1 MFQLYCVNLHYMKKP
16 VLQIL
21 SKLIII
27 ILLTSSLHAAGQ
39 INTEQVM
46 RVGQNAMY
54 FEDYV
59 LSIQYFNQAIRSK
72 PYLAQP
78 YFYRAIAKFNL
89 DDYAG
94 AEVDASKAIEINPF
108 LADAWEVRAV
118 ARQNQGKYSEAI
130 ADYDEALKA
139 LPRNRQIMFNRSMAF
154 GALKNYE
161 GADSSFTQL
170 IEFYPGFDNAY
181 LGRAMVRLEKA
192 DTVAALEDVEK
203 ALEINSNAFNGYLM
217 RSEIALK
224 YEDDKKKALDNID
237 QAIKLKPK
245 ETNLYINRA
254 YLRYIND
261 DYFGS
266 MADYTYALQLEPA
279 NKTALF
285 NRALLRTE
293 VSDFDNAL
301 SDYNQI
307 LDMDPDNDLA
317 LYNRA
322 VILAEK
328 GEYDLAIKDITRLMD
343 IYPTLGTPYYLRCEW
358 YMAMGQT
365 KKAKADY
372 EKGEELTNS
381 KVPVLVT
388 SPKKNAFDMA
398 DNTAEEETH
407 DMSQEEVAQR
417 FNSLLTVD
425 NATRFEEEF
434 NNSSIRGKVQDRN
447 INIEI
452 EPMMELTFYAHDN
465 ELKQKHYYIKE
476 VDDLN
481 ATRLLRNTVLI
492 SNRPVNLIDED
503 VIAKHFDSVE
513 YYNSY
518 ISTHEPRSI
527 DYIGRALDF
536 ITLKNYSAAI
546 ADLDKAAAI
555 TPDHPVVYLL
565 RAQAR
570 YHSSDDIPANVKHQ
584 MVLADLDKAIELSPR
599 TAVAWFDKGNLL
611 FEAGDYTSAMA
622 AYAKAIELQPDMG
635 EAFYNRGYIY
645 LKLGNQE
652 RGVADLS
659 KSGELGVVAA
669 YNLLK
674 RIQ

>member
-1 MFQLYCVNLHYMKKP
+1 MFHK
-16 VLQIL
+16 IFA
-21 SKLIII
+21 KLVVF
-27 ILLTSSLHAAGQ
+27 ILLTSTLHAISQ

-89 DDYAG
+89 DDFAG
-94 AEVDASKAIEINPF
+94 AEEDASKAIEINPF

-118 ARQNQGKYSEAI
+118 ARQNQGKYAEAV

-139 LPRNRQIMFNRSMAF
+139 LPRNRQIMFNRSMAL
-154 GALKNYE
+154 GAMKQIDE
-161 GADSSFTQL
+161 ADSAFTQL
-170 IEFYPGFDNAY
+170 IEYYPSFDNAY

-192 DTVAALEDVEK
+192 DTLAALNDVEN
-203 ALEINSNAFNGYLM
+203 ALQLNPNAYNGYLM
-217 RSEIALK
+217 RSDIALK
-224 YEDDKKKALDNID
+224 FEDDKEKALDNID

-245 ETNLYINRA
+245 ETVLYINRA
-254 YLRYIND
+254 YLRYINN

-307 LDMDPDNDLA
+307 LSTEPDNDLA

-328 GEYDLAIKDITRLMD
+328 GEFDLAIQDITRLME
-343 IYPTLGTPYYLRCEW
+343 IYPTLGTPYFLRSEW

-372 EKGEELTNS
+372 EKGEALTNAR
-381 KVPVLVT
+381 VPVRVIA
-388 SPKKNAFDMA
+388 PKKNAFDMA
-398 DNTAEEETH
+398 DNRDEEHTEEL
-407 DMSQEEVAQR
+407 SQEEVAQR
-417 FNSLLTVD
+417 FNSLLTVE
-425 NATRFEEEF
+425 NATHFDEEF
-434 NNSSIRGKVQDRN
+434 NNASIRGKVQDRN

-452 EPMMELTFYAHDN
+452 EPTMDLTFYAHGS
-465 ELKQKHYYIKE
+465 ELKQKNYYIKE

-481 ATRLLRNTVLI
+481 ATRILRNPVLI
-492 SNRPVNLIDED
+492 SNRPVNLTDEEA
-503 VIAKHFDSVE
+503 ISRHFASVE
-513 YYNSY
+513 YFNSY
-518 ISTHEPRSI
+518 ISTHEPRAI

-536 ITLKNYSAAI
+536 VTLKNYPAAI
-546 ADLDKAAAI
+546 ADLDKAIAL
-555 TPDHPVVYLL
+555 TPDHPVAYLL

-570 YHSSDDIPANVKHQ
+570 YHLNDDIPANVKLQ
-584 MVLADLDKAIELSPR
+584 MVISDLDKVLELSPR
-599 TAVAWFDKGNLL
+599 TAIAWFNKGNAL
-611 FEAGDYTSAMA
+611 FDAGDLTSALA
-622 AYAKAIELQPDMG
+622 AYTKAIELQPDMG

-659 KSGELGVVAA
+659 KSG
-669 YNLLK
+669 
-674 RIQ
+674 

>member
-1 MFQLYCVNLHYMKKP
+1 MKDP
-16 VLQIL
+16 VHKIIRKLL
-21 SKLIII
+21 SI
-27 ILLTSSLHAAGQ
+27 ILLTFYLHASAQ

-78 YFYRAIAKFNL
+78 YLFRAIAKFNL

-94 AEVDASKAIEINPF
+94 AEIDASKALEINPF
-108 LADAWEVRAV
+108 LADAWEVRGV
-118 ARQNQGKYSEAI
+118 ARQNLGKF
-130 ADYDEALKA
+130 ADAVEDYREALHA
-139 LPRNRQIMFNRSMAF
+139 LPRNRQIMFNLSMAL
-154 GALKNYE
+154 GAMKDYAK
-161 GADSSFTQL
+161 ADSSFSQL
-170 IEFYPGFDNAY
+170 LEFYPNFDNAY
-181 LGRAMVRLEKA
+181 LGRAMVRLENN
-192 DTVAALEDVEK
+192 DTVQALADVEK
-203 ALEINSNAFNGYLM
+203 ALEINANAFNGYLM

-224 YEDDKKKALDNID
+224 HENDKQKALENID
-237 QAIKLKPK
+237 QAVKLRPK
-245 ETNLYINRA
+245 DTNLYINRA

-266 MADYTYALQLEPA
+266 MADYTYALQLEPL

-307 LDMDPDNDLA
+307 LDMDPQNDLA

-322 VILAEK
+322 VIYAEK
-328 GEYDLAIKDITRLMD
+328 GEYRKAISDISRLME
-343 IYPTLGTPYYLRCEW
+343 IYPSLGTPFFLRSEW
-358 YMAMGQT
+358 YLALGE
-365 KKAKADY
+365 KNKAKADY
-372 EKGEELTNS
+372 EKGEALTNS
-381 KVPVLVT
+381 RVPVRVT
-388 SPKKNAFDMA
+388 SPKKNAFYMSENDGEQR
-398 DNTAEEETH
+398 TEEL
-407 DMSQEEVAQR
+407 SQEEVAQR

-425 NATRFEEEF
+425 NATHFDEEF
-434 NNSSIRGKVQDRN
+434 NNSSIRGKVQDKN

-452 EPMMELTFYAHDN
+452 EPMMELTLYASDS

-481 ATRLLRNTVLI
+481 GMRILRNTLLI
-492 SNRPVNLIDED
+492 SNRPVSLTDED
-503 VIAKHFDSVE
+503 AIAKHFSSVD

-518 ISTHEPRSI
+518 IPTHQPRAI
-527 DYIGRALDF
+527 DYIGRAIDF

-546 ADLDKAAAI
+546 TDLDKAVEL
-555 TPDHPVVYLL
+555 TPDHPVAYLL

-570 YHSSDDIPANVKHQ
+570 YRQGDDMPKSLRLQ
-584 MVLADLDKAIELSPR
+584 MVLADIDKTIDLSPR
-599 TAVAWFDKGNLL
+599 NAIAWFNKGNAL
-611 FEAGDYTSAMA
+611 FETGDYTSAIA
-622 AYAKAIELQPDMG
+622 AYARAIELQPDMG
-635 EAFYNRGYIY
+635 EAYYNRGYIY

-652 RGVADLS
+652 RGIADLS
-659 KSGELGVVAA
+659 KSGELGVVSA

-674 RIQ
+674 RIK

>member
-1 MFQLYCVNLHYMKKP
+1 MRKQFHKISV
-16 VLQIL
+16 
-21 SKLIII
+21 KLFIII
-27 ILLTSSLHAAGQ
+27 VLTFPLRLPAQ

-94 AEVDASKAIEINPF
+94 AEADASKALEINPF
-108 LADAWEVRAV
+108 LADAWEVRGV
-118 ARQNQGKYSEAI
+118 ARQNLGK
-130 ADYDEALKA
+130 YDEAVSDYKEALNA
-139 LPRNRQIMFNRSMAF
+139 LPRNRQIMFNLSMAL
-154 GALKNYE
+154 GAMKEYE
-161 GADSSFTQL
+161 KADSSFSQL
-170 IEFYPGFDNAY
+170 IDFYPNFDNAF
-181 LGRAMVRLEKA
+181 LGRAMVRLEKS
-192 DTVAALEDVEK
+192 DTIQALADVEK

-224 YEDDKKKALDNID
+224 FENDKQKALDNID
-237 QAIKLKPK
+237 HAVKLKPK
-245 ETNLYINRA
+245 DTNLYINRA
-254 YLRYIND
+254 YLRYVND

-266 MADYTYALQLEPA
+266 MADYSYALQLEPL

-293 VSDFDNAL
+293 VNDFDNAL

-307 LDMDPDNDLA
+307 LEMDPDNDMA

-322 VILAEK
+322 VIQAEK
-328 GEYDLAIKDITRLMD
+328 GDYRAAINDISRLMK
-343 IYPTLGTPYYLRCEW
+343 IYPSLGTPYFLRSEW
-358 YMAMGQT
+358 YLALGDNSR
-365 KKAKADY
+365 AKADY
-372 EKGEELTNS
+372 EKGEALTSS
-381 KVPVLVT
+381 KVPVKVT
-388 SPKKNAFDMA
+388 ASKKNAFDMVGR
-398 DNTAEEETH
+398 DGEQSIEEL
-407 DMSQEEVAQR
+407 SQEEVAQR
-417 FNSLLTVD
+417 FNSLLTVENTTQFD
-425 NATRFEEEF
+425 EEF

-447 INIEI
+447 IIIEI
-452 EPMMELTFYAHDN
+452 EPFMEITFYASDG
-465 ELKQKHYYIKE
+465 ELKHKHYYIKE

-481 ATRLLRNTVLI
+481 ATRILRNTLLI
-492 SNRPVNLIDED
+492 SNRPISLTDED
-503 VIAKHFDSVE
+503 AIAKHFASVD
-513 YYNSY
+513 YFNSY

-546 ADLDKAAAI
+546 SDLDRAI
-555 TPDHPVVYLL
+555 ELTPDHPVAYLL

-570 YHSSDDIPANVKHQ
+570 YHQTDDIPANVKMQ
-584 MVLADLDKAIELSPR
+584 MTIADVDRALEISPR
-599 TAVAWFDKGNLL
+599 NAVAWFNKGNLL
-611 FEAGDYTSAMA
+611 FESGDLTSALA
-622 AYAKAIELQPDMG
+622 AYTHAIDLQPDMG

-652 RGVADLS
+652 RGIADLS
-659 KSGELGVVAA
+659 KSGELGVVSA

-674 RIQ
+674 RIK

>member
-1 MFQLYCVNLHYMKKP
+1 MKNAVHK
-16 VLQIL
+16 IFA
-21 SKLIII
+21 KLVVF
-27 ILLTSSLHAAGQ
+27 ILLTSSFHATSQ

-89 DDYAG
+89 DDFAG
-94 AEVDASKAIEINPF
+94 AEEDASKAIEINPF

-118 ARQNQGKYSEAI
+118 ARQNQGKYADAV

-139 LPRNRQIMFNRSMAF
+139 LPRNRQIMFNRSMAL
-154 GALKNYE
+154 GAMKEINA
-161 GADSSFTQL
+161 ADSAFSQL
-170 IEFYPGFDNAY
+170 IEYYPNFDNAY
-181 LGRAMVRLEKA
+181 LGRAMVRLEKT
-192 DTVAALEDVEK
+192 DTVAALNDVEK
-203 ALEINSNAFNGYLM
+203 ALQLNPNAFNGYLM
-217 RSEIALK
+217 RSDIALK
-224 YEDDKKKALDNID
+224 YEDDKVKALDNID
-237 QAIKLKPK
+237 RAIKLKPK
-245 ETNLYINRA
+245 ETALYINRA
-254 YLRYIND
+254 YLRYLNN

-293 VSDFDNAL
+293 VSDYDNAL

-307 LDMDPDNDLA
+307 LSSEPDNDLA

-328 GEYDLAIKDITRLMD
+328 GEYDLAIKDISKLME
-343 IYPTLGTPYYLRCEW
+343 IYPTLGTPYFLRCEW
-358 YMAMGQT
+358 YMAMGQS

-372 EKGEELTNS
+372 EKGEALTNAR
-381 KVPVLVT
+381 VPVRVT
-388 SPKKNAFDMA
+388 TPKKNAFDMA
-398 DNTAEEETH
+398 DNADEAHTEEL
-407 DMSQEEVAQR
+407 SQEEVAQR
-417 FNSLLTVD
+417 FNSLLTVE
-425 NATRFEEEF
+425 NATHFDEEF
-434 NNSSIRGKVQDRN
+434 NNASIRGKVQDRN

-452 EPMMELTFYAHDN
+452 EPMMDLTFYANDN

-481 ATRLLRNTVLI
+481 ATRILRNPVLI
-492 SNRPVNLIDED
+492 SNRPVNLTDEEA
-503 VIAKHFDSVE
+503 IGRHFASVE
-513 YYNSY
+513 YFNSY
-518 ISTHEPRSI
+518 ISTHEPRAI

-536 ITLKNYSAAI
+536 VTLKNYSAAI
-546 ADLDKAAAI
+546 ADLDKAI
-555 TPDHPVVYLL
+555 SLTPDHPVAYLL
-565 RAQAR
+565 RAQSR
-570 YHSSDDIPANVKHQ
+570 YHLNDDIPSNVKLQ
-584 MVLADLDKAIELSPR
+584 MVVSDLDKVLELSPR
-599 TAVAWFDKGNLL
+599 TAIAWFNKGNVL
-611 FEAGDYTSAMA
+611 FDGGDLTSALA
-622 AYAKAIELQPDMG
+622 AYTKAIEMQPDMG

>member
-1 MFQLYCVNLHYMKKP
+1 MR
-16 VLQIL
+16 
-21 SKLIII
+21 KLIHKIFAKLFII
-27 ILLTSSLHAAGQ
+27 IVLTLPLLVFAQ

-89 DDYAG
+89 DDFDG
-94 AEVDASKAIEINPF
+94 AEADASRALEINPF
-108 LADAWEVRAV
+108 LADAWEVRGV
-118 ARQNQGKYSEAI
+118 ARQNLGRYAEAVS
-130 ADYDEALKA
+130 DYEEALKA
-139 LPRNRQIMFNRSMAF
+139 IPRNRQIMFNLSMAL
-154 GALKNYE
+154 GAMKDYE
-161 GADSSFTQL
+161 RADSAFSQL
-170 IEFYPGFDNAY
+170 VEYYPNFDNAY
-181 LGRAMVRLEKA
+181 LGRAMVRLEKT
-192 DTVAALEDVEK
+192 DTLQALADVER

-224 YEDDKKKALDNID
+224 YENDKPKALANID
-237 QAIKLKPK
+237 QAVKLKPK
-245 ETNLYINRA
+245 DPNLYINRA

-266 MADYTYALQLEPA
+266 MADYTYALQLEPL

-307 LDMDPDNDLA
+307 LELEPENDMA
-317 LYNRA
+317 LYNRS
-322 VILAEK
+322 VIQAEK
-328 GEYDLAIKDITRLMD
+328 GDYRSAINDISKLME
-343 IYPTLGTPYYLRCEW
+343 IYPSLGTPYFLRSEW
-358 YMAMGQT
+358 YLALGD
-365 KKAKADY
+365 KNKAKADY
-372 EKGEELTNS
+372 DKGEALTNS
-381 KVPVLVT
+381 KVPVRVT
-388 SPKKNAFDMA
+388 TQRKNAFDMA
-398 DNTAEEETH
+398 DRDEDQHTEEL
-407 DMSQEEVAQR
+407 SQEEMAQR

-425 NATRFEEEF
+425 NATHFDEEF

-452 EPMMELTFYAHDN
+452 EPMMEITFYATDS

-481 ATRLLRNTVLI
+481 ATRILRNTLLI
-492 SNRPVNLIDED
+492 SNRPVSLTDED
-503 VIAKHFDSVE
+503 AIAKHFSSVD

-518 ISTHEPRSI
+518 ISTHQPRPI

-536 ITLKNYSAAI
+536 ITLKNYTAAI
-546 ADLDKAAAI
+546 ADLDKAVAI
-555 TPDHPVVYLL
+555 TPDHPVAYLL

-570 YHSSDDIPANVKHQ
+570 YRQSDDIPTNLKLQ
-584 MVLADLDKAIELSPR
+584 MVLADVDRALELSPR
-599 TAVAWFDKGNLL
+599 NAIAWFNKGNLL
-611 FEAGDYTSAMA
+611 FEIGNYTSALS
-622 AYAKAIELQPDMG
+622 AYSKAIELQPDLG

-645 LKLGNQE
+645 LKLGNQAL
-652 RGVADLS
+652 GIADLS
-659 KSGELGVVAA
+659 KSGELGVVSA

-674 RIQ
+674 RIK

>member
-1 MFQLYCVNLHYMKKP
+1 MNTPIHKIFTKLLVIIFLIPTLH
-16 VLQIL
+16 V
-21 SKLIII
+21 S
-27 ILLTSSLHAAGQ
+27 GQ

-94 AEVDASKAIEINPF
+94 AEADASMALEINPF
-108 LADAWEVRAV
+108 LADAWEVRGV
-118 ARQNQGKYSEAI
+118 ARQNMGKFAEAVE
-130 ADYDEALKA
+130 DYQEALKA
-139 LPRNRQIMFNRSMAF
+139 LPRNRQIMFNLSMAL
-154 GALKNYE
+154 GAMKNYD
-161 GADSSFTQL
+161 GADSVFSKV
-170 IEFYPGFDNAY
+170 IEYYPNFDNAY

-192 DTVAALEDVEK
+192 DTVQALADVEK
-203 ALEINSNAFNGYLM
+203 ALEINSNAFNGYLI

-224 YEDDKKKALDNID
+224 HENDRKKALDNID
-237 QAIKLKPK
+237 QAVKLKPK
-245 ETNLYINRA
+245 EANLYINRA

-266 MADYTYALQLEPA
+266 MADYTYALQLEPL

-307 LDMDPDNDLA
+307 LEMDPQNDLA

-322 VILAEK
+322 VIFAEK
-328 GEYDLAIKDITRLMD
+328 GNYSSAISDITKLME
-343 IYPTLGTPYYLRCEW
+343 IYPSLGTPYYLRSEW
-358 YMAMGQT
+358 HLAMGD
-365 KKAKADY
+365 KGKAKADY
-372 EKGEELTNS
+372 EKGEALTNS
-381 KVPVLVT
+381 KVPVRVT
-388 SPKKNAFDMA
+388 SPKKNAFDL
-398 DNTAEEETH
+398 AENEGEQRTEELT
-407 DMSQEEVAQR
+407 QEEVAQR
-417 FNSLLTVD
+417 FNSLLTVE
-425 NATRFEEEF
+425 NATHFDEEF

-452 EPMMELTFYAHDN
+452 EPLMELTFYASDS
-465 ELKQKHYYIKE
+465 ELRQKNYYIKE
-476 VDDLN
+476 VDDIN
-481 ATRLLRNTVLI
+481 ATRILRNTLLI
-492 SNRPVNLIDED
+492 SNRPVSLDED
-503 VIAKHFDSVE
+503 AIAKHFSSVE

-518 ISTHEPRSI
+518 ITTHQPRAI

-536 ITLKNYSAAI
+536 MTLKNYPAAI
-546 ADLDKAAAI
+546 RDLDKAVAL
-555 TPDHPVVYLL
+555 TPDHPVAYML
-565 RAQAR
+565 RALAR
-570 YHSSDDIPANVKHQ
+570 YHQNDDLPADVRLQ
-584 MVLADLDKAIELSPR
+584 MVLADIDKALELSPR
-599 TAVAWFDKGNLL
+599 NAVAWFDKGNVL
-611 FEAGDYTSAMA
+611 FETGDYTSAIA
-622 AYAKAIELQPDMG
+622 AYARAIELQPDMG

-652 RGVADLS
+652 RGIADLS
-659 KSGELGVVAA
+659 KSGELGVVSA

-674 RIQ
+674 RIK

>member
-1 MFQLYCVNLHYMKKP
+1 MKSQIHKIVAKLLVIIFLTCSPYMY
-16 VLQIL
+16 
-21 SKLIII
+21 
-27 ILLTSSLHAAGQ
+27 GQ
-39 INTEQVM
+39 INTDQVM

-94 AEVDASKAIEINPF
+94 AEIDASKAIEINPF

-118 ARQNQGKYSEAI
+118 ARQNQGKYADAI

-139 LPRNRQIMFNRSMAF
+139 LPRNRQIMFNRSMAL
-154 GALKNYE
+154 GALKNLE

-170 IEFYPGFDNAY
+170 IEYYPKFDNAY
-181 LGRAMVRLEKA
+181 LGRAMVRLEKS
-192 DTVAALEDVEK
+192 DTLAALTDVEK
-203 ALEINSNAFNGYLM
+203 ALELNSNAYNGYLM
-217 RSEIALK
+217 RSDIALK
-224 YEDDKKKALDNID
+224 YENDKEKALENID

-245 ETNLYINRA
+245 ETDLYINRA
-254 YLRYIND
+254 YLRYVNN

-307 LDMDPDNDLA
+307 LGMEPDNDLA

-328 GEYDLAIKDITRLMD
+328 GEYQLAIKDISRLME
-343 IYPTLGTPYYLRCEW
+343 IYPTLGTPYFLRCEW

-365 KKAKADY
+365 KNAKADY
-372 EKGEELTNS
+372 EKGEALTNA
-381 KVPVLVT
+381 KVPVRVT
-388 SPKKNAFDMA
+388 TPKKNAFDMA
-398 DNTAEEETH
+398 DNATEQQTEEL
-407 DMSQEEVAQR
+407 SQEEVAQR
-417 FNSLLTVD
+417 FNSLLTVE

-452 EPMMELTFYAHDN
+452 EPMMELTYYAQDN

-476 VDDLN
+476 IDDLN
-481 ATRLLRNTVLI
+481 ATRILRNAVLI
-492 SNRPVNLIDED
+492 SNSPIQLTDED
-503 VIAKHFDSVE
+503 AISKHFASVE

-527 DYIGRALDF
+527 DYIGRAMDF
-536 ITLKNYSAAI
+536 ITLKNYPSAI
-546 ADLDKAAAI
+546 ADLDKAISI
-555 TPDHPVVYLL
+555 TPEHPVAYIL

-570 YHSSDDIPANVKHQ
+570 FREADDVPANVKFQ
-584 MVLADLDKAIELSPR
+584 MVLADLDKALELSPR
-599 TAVAWFDKGNLL
+599 TAVAWFNKGNVL
-611 FEAGDYTSAMA
+611 FEAGDYTSALS
-622 AYAKAIELQPDMG
+622 AYSRAIDLQPDMG
-635 EAFYNRGYIY
+635 EAFYNRGYVY

>member
-1 MFQLYCVNLHYMKKP
+1 MKKP
-16 VLQIL
+16 VHKIA
-21 SKLIII
+21 SKLFVIIF
-27 ILLTSSLHAAGQ
+27 LTSILQASAQ
-39 INTEQVM
+39 INTDQVM

-94 AEVDASKAIEINPF
+94 AEADAAKAIEINPF

-118 ARQNQGKYSEAI
+118 ARQNQGKFAEAV

-139 LPRNRQIMFNRSMAF
+139 LPRNRQIMFNRSMAL
-154 GALKNYE
+154 GALKNLE
-161 GADSSFTQL
+161 SADSSFSQL
-170 IEFYPGFDNAY
+170 IEFYPNFDNAY

-192 DTVAALEDVEK
+192 DTVSALEDVET
-203 ALEINSNAFNGYLM
+203 ALKINSNAYNAYLI
-217 RSEIALK
+217 RSDIALK
-224 YEDDKKKALDNID
+224 FEDDKVKALENID

-245 ETNLYINRA
+245 ETDLYINRA
-254 YLRYIND
+254 YLRYVNN

-307 LDMDPDNDLA
+307 LGMEPDNDLA

-328 GEYDLAIKDITRLMD
+328 GEYDLAIKDITRLME

-358 YMAMGQT
+358 YMALGE
-365 KKAKADY
+365 KGKAKADY
-372 EKGEELTNS
+372 EKGEALTNS
-381 KVPVLVT
+381 RVPVKVS

-398 DNTAEEETH
+398 DTATEDKTEEL
-407 DMSQEEVAQR
+407 SQEEVAQR

-425 NATRFEEEF
+425 NTTHFDEEF

-452 EPMMELTFYAHDN
+452 EPIMELTFYAHDN

-492 SNRPVNLIDED
+492 SNRPVQLTDEND
-503 VIAKHFDSVE
+503 ISRHFASVD

-518 ISTHEPRSI
+518 ISTHEPRAI
-527 DYIGRALDF
+527 DFIGRAMDF
-536 ITLKNYSAAI
+536 VTLKNYTAAI
-546 ADLDKAAAI
+546 ADLDKAVAL
-555 TPDHPVVYLL
+555 TPDHPVAYLL

-570 YHSSDDIPANVKHQ
+570 FHETGDDVSANVRQ
-584 MVLADLDKAIELSPR
+584 RMVLADLDKAVELSPR
-599 TAVAWFDKGNLL
+599 TAIAWFNKGNVL
-611 FEAGDYTSAMA
+611 FDAGDLTSALA
-622 AYAKAIELQPDMG
+622 AYTRAIELQPDMG

-674 RIQ
+674 RIS

>member
-1 MFQLYCVNLHYMKKP
+1 MKNAVHKIFAKL
-16 VLQIL
+16 VVFIL
-21 SKLIII
+21 
-27 ILLTSSLHAAGQ
+27 LLTSTLHATSQ

-89 DDYAG
+89 DDFAG
-94 AEVDASKAIEINPF
+94 AEEDASKAIEINPF

-118 ARQNQGKYSEAI
+118 ARQNQGKYADAVE
-130 ADYDEALKA
+130 DYDEALKA
-139 LPRNRQIMFNRSMAF
+139 LPRNRQIMFNRSMAL
-154 GALKNYE
+154 GAMKEINA
-161 GADSSFTQL
+161 ADSAFSQL
-170 IEFYPGFDNAY
+170 IEYYPNFDNAY

-192 DTVAALEDVEK
+192 DTVAALNDVEK
-203 ALEINSNAFNGYLM
+203 ALQLNPNAYNGYLM
-217 RSEIALK
+217 RSDIALK
-224 YEDDKKKALDNID
+224 YEDDKEKALDNID

-245 ETNLYINRA
+245 ETVLYINRA
-254 YLRYIND
+254 YLRYVNN

-293 VSDFDNAL
+293 VSDYDNAL

-307 LDMDPDNDLA
+307 LSTDPDNDLA

-328 GEYDLAIKDITRLMD
+328 GEYDLAIQDITKLME
-343 IYPTLGTPYYLRCEW
+343 IYPTLGTPYFLRCEW

-372 EKGEELTNS
+372 EKGEALTNS
-381 KVPVLVT
+381 KVPVRVT
-388 SPKKNAFDMA
+388 TPKKNAFDMA
-398 DNTAEEETH
+398 DNADEERTEEL
-407 DMSQEEVAQR
+407 SQEEVAQR
-417 FNSLLTVD
+417 FNSLLTVE
-425 NATRFEEEF
+425 NATHFDEEF
-434 NNSSIRGKVQDRN
+434 NNASIRGKVQDRN
-447 INIEI
+447 ITIEI
-452 EPMMELTFYAHDN
+452 EPTMDLTFYAHDN

-481 ATRLLRNTVLI
+481 ATRILRNTVLI
-492 SNRPVNLIDED
+492 SNRPVNLTDEEA
-503 VIAKHFDSVE
+503 IARHFASVE
-513 YYNSY
+513 YFNSY
-518 ISTHEPRSI
+518 ISTHEPRAI

-536 ITLKNYSAAI
+536 ITLKNYSSAI
-546 ADLDKAAAI
+546 ADLDKAIAL
-555 TPDHPVVYLL
+555 TPDHPVAYLL

-570 YHSSDDIPANVKHQ
+570 YHLNDDIPANAKLQ
-584 MVLADLDKAIELSPR
+584 MVIADLDKVLELSPR
-599 TAVAWFDKGNLL
+599 TAIAWFNKGNVL
-611 FEAGDYTSAMA
+611 FDTGDLTSALA
-622 AYAKAIELQPDMG
+622 AYTKAIEMQPDMG